1 MAKILTW
8 RDAWALHIDTLDDD
22 HRGLVDLFQEIA
34 QRFSPEDGDPEE
46 PPPDA
51 GARADAGED
60 LYRALECFGEVARR
74 HFTCVEEL
82 ARTIDYPGLPDHR
95 TEHAL
100 LMAELAALVRELR
113 SRGAVRLAAQDLKN
127 LKQWVVAHVL
137 GTDRHLADHY
147 FRICGGDAEE
157 P

>member
-22 HRGLVDLFQEIA
+22 HRALVDLFREIA
-34 QRFSPEDGDPEE
+34 RRFPPDAGDPEE

-51 GARADAGED
+51 GAPADAGED
-60 LYRALECFGEVARR
+60 LYRALERFGQVARR
-74 HFTCVEEL
+74 HFARVEEL

-100 LMAELAALVRELR
+100 LIAELAALVRELR
-113 SRGAVRLAAQDLKN
+113 SRGAVRLAAPDLEN

-137 GTDRHLADHY
+137 GADRQLAEHY
-147 FRICGGDAEE
+147 FRICSGDAEE